1 MFWLQTPPHLALTSA
16 SRVCAPVLSVSK
28 HKSIVASLTIAPNE
42 PTLYS
47 AFLWMLLQP
56 VISLFTSWTAH
67 TQTERQ
73 RARLLR
79 SVWGQKAR
87 QRAALSQRQQRPP
100 RLWLQRE
107 ERSPHNWDKAVVTPP
122 LPSPPVHLSSGHQSL
137 RLPFA
142 MRKST
147 RSSRMPRPLSY
158 PPHSH
163 FGDHILM
170 EMNLL
175 APLFR
180 AQRGGIW
187 RAQESLSPHN
197 VGPADWLRPVMP
209 GAQTAPALLSREV
222 PTHSLKFWN
231 LECPFFSL
239 WCNENGLC
247 AHA

>member
-16 SRVCAPVLSVSK
+16 PRVCAPVLSVSK
-28 HKSIVASLTIAPNE
+28 HKSIVASLTIAPDE

-67 TQTERQ
+67 TQTGRQ

-87 QRAALSQRQQRPP
+87 QRAALSKRQQRPP
-100 RLWLQRE
+100 CLWLQRE
-107 ERSPHNWDKAVVTPP
+107 ERSPNNWDKAVVTPP
-122 LPSPPVHLSSGHQSL
+122 PPPVHLSSGHQSL

-147 RSSRMPRPLSY
+147 RSSRMLRPLSY
-158 PPHSH
+158 PPPTLVTTFSWKWTYLPLSSEHSEVA
-163 FGDHILM
+163 FGEPRSHYCHIM
-170 EMNLL
+170 WD
-175 APLFR
+175 
-180 AQRGGIW
+180 Q
-187 RAQESLSPHN
+187 
-197 VGPADWLRPVMP
+197 
-209 GAQTAPALLSREV
+209 QTDSILWCPEPRQHRRSCLETFQHI
-222 PTHSLKFWN
+222 PWN
-231 LECPFFSL
+231 FEIKSVLFSL
-239 WCNENGLC
+239 EWCNENGLC

>member
-122 LPSPPVHLSSGHQSL
+122 PPPLQSICLRDIKASVCHSRWESQRGHLACRVPWVTPPTPTLVTTFSWKWTYLPLSSEHSEVAFGE
-137 RLPFA
+137 P
-142 MRKST
+142 
-147 RSSRMPRPLSY
+147 RSHYR
-158 PPHSH
+158 
-163 FGDHILM
+163 HIM
-170 EMNLL
+170 WD
-175 APLFR
+175 
-180 AQRGGIW
+180 Q
-187 RAQESLSPHN
+187 
-197 VGPADWLRPVMP
+197 
-209 GAQTAPALLSREV
+209 QTDAV
-222 PTHSLKFWN
+222 
-231 LECPFFSL
+231 L
-239 WCNENGLC
+239 WCQEPRQHRRSCLERFQHIPWNFEI
-247 AHA
+247 